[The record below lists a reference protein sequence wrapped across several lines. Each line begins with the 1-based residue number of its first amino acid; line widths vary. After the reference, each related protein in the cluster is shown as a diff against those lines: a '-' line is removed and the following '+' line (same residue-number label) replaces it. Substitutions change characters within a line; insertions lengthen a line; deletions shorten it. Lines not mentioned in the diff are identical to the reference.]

1 MMRPSEDASIIVLRS
16 ATMKAVI
23 TVLGKDRV
31 GIIAAVTAA
40 LAENKVNILD
50 ISQTILQDYF
60 TMIMLVELLDADV
73 GLPTLSERLDSVGA
87 ELGVQIRVQHEAVFT
102 AMHRI

>member
-1 MMRPSEDASIIVLRS
+1 
-16 ATMKAVI
+16 MKAVI

-40 LAENKVNILD
+40 LAENRVNILD

-60 TMIMLVELLDADV
+60 TMIMLVELLDEKLSIPQLQQILDAV
-73 GLPTLSERLDSVGA
+73 GEK
-87 ELGVQIRVQHEAVFT
+87 LGVQIRVQHDAVFT